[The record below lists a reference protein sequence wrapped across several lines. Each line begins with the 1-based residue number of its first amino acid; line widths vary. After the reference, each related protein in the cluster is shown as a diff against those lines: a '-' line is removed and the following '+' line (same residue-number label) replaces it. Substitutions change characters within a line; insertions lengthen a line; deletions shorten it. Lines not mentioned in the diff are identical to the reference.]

1 MSRRNVPANDNISRN
16 IEDKVPDHLQ
26 GNDKFVDI
34 INWNIKFFSARNR
47 PQAEIVKRIM
57 QELNSDIFV
66 LQEIEPGSLEP
77 VAEFLNDIGAGAYK
91 TAYGTT
97 GGDQLV
103 AFLYDTEWVKAARNI
118 EELFAGKNLHA
129 SDGKEVFPRL
139 PLHTIFSAKSSSQ
152 PLDFHLVG
160 VHLKSKRGGGTPQ
173 REAAAKHLS
182 QWFVEST
189 TDEDVII
196 LGDWNNTV
204 EAADWKPFHEL
215 EKSGQA
221 VFRELN
227 VGKEAT
233 HFSAS
238 GRSSRIDL
246 VLMSPAMQKAM
257 ETERATVIPWSDFSK
272 NSAYLSEMIK
282 TVSDH
287 LPVLTRFYF
296 TDEDGQ

>member
-91 TAYGTT
+91 TAY
-97 GGDQLV
+97 
-103 AFLYDTEWVKAARNI
+103 
-118 EELFAGKNLHA
+118 
-129 SDGKEVFPRL
+129 
-139 PLHTIFSAKSSSQ
+139 
-152 PLDFHLVG
+152 
-160 VHLKSKRGGGTPQ
+160 
-173 REAAAKHLS
+173 
-182 QWFVEST
+182 
-189 TDEDVII
+189 
-196 LGDWNNTV
+196 
-204 EAADWKPFHEL
+204 
-215 EKSGQA
+215 
-221 VFRELN
+221 
-227 VGKEAT
+227 
-233 HFSAS
+233 
-238 GRSSRIDL
+238 
-246 VLMSPAMQKAM
+246 
-257 ETERATVIPWSDFSK
+257 DFS
-272 NSAYLSEMIK
+272 NDSAYLSRMID

-296 TDEDGQ
+296 IDEDS

>member
-1 MSRRNVPANDNISRN
+1 MSRRNEPANDNISRN
-16 IEDKVPDHLQ
+16 LEDKVPDHLE

-34 INWNIKFFSARNR
+34 INWNIKFFSAKNR
-47 PQAEIVKRIM
+47 LQAENVKRIM
-57 QELNSDIFV
+57 QELNADIFV

-91 TAYGTT
+91 AAYGTT

-103 AFLYDTEWVKAARNI
+103 AFLYDTEWVKAARNF
-118 EELFAGKNLHA
+118 EELFAGKNLRA

-139 PLHTIFSAKSSSQ
+139 PLHTIFSAKTSSE

-173 REAAAKHLS
+173 REAAAKHLA

-215 EKSGQA
+215 ENSSKA
-221 VFRELN
+221 VFSAWN
-227 VGKEAT
+227 VGNEAS
-233 HFSAS
+233 HLSKS

-246 VLMSPAMQKAM
+246 VLTSPAMRKASS
-257 ETERATVIPWSDFSK
+257 TEKATVIRWSDFSK
-272 NSAYLSEMIK
+272 DSAYLSRMID

-296 TDEDGQ
+296 IDEDS